1 MYLDNYFEAMAKVLA
16 AIRDTQRSAIEA
28 AGEAVAQSL
37 ANGGALSVM
46 DTGHMM
52 RHEALCRAGG
62 MMVVAPFAYDLTVD
76 NAMEQRA
83 GAPPAID
90 KDELEKRKVALA
102 LDASNLRRGDV
113 LVINSNSGRTSNVIE
128 VAVQCAQRGIITIAI
143 SSEQQM
149 RQCAAA
155 HPSGKKLFDV
165 ADICVD
171 NCGPFGD
178 AMVAVE
184 NNEKM
189 CPASGLAG
197 CYAFWA
203 IHAEAVGRLQAMGVN
218 PTIYR
223 SVHVSG
229 HEFIDAQRKGFL
241 ERGV

>member
-1 MYLDNYFEAMAKVLA
+1 MYLDHYFEAMGKVLA
-16 AIRDTQRSAIEA
+16 AIRDTQRVAIEA

-37 ANGGALSVM
+37 AGGGALSVM

-62 MMVVAPFAYDLTVD
+62 MMAIAPFAYDLTVD

-83 GAPPAID
+83 GVPREID
-90 KDELEKRKVALA
+90 GAELEKRKVALA

-113 LVINSNSGRTSNVIE
+113 LAINSNSGRTSNVIE
-128 VAVQCAQRGIITIAI
+128 VALQCKERGIITIAI
-143 SSEQQM
+143 SSGQQM

-165 ADICVD
+165 AGICVD

-178 AMVAVE
+178 AMVEVRD
-184 NNEKM
+184 NEKM

-197 CYAFWA
+197 CYVFWA
-203 IHAEAVGRLQAMGVN
+203 IHAEAVERLQAIGVS

-229 HEFIDAQRKGFL
+229 HEFIDTQRKQFL

>member
-1 MYLDNYFEAMAKVLA
+1 MYLDDYFEAMGNVLA
-16 AIRDTQRSAIEA
+16 AIRDTQRPAIET
-28 AGEAVAQSL
+28 AGEAEAQSL

-62 MMVVAPFAYDLTVD
+62 MMVVAPFAYDLMID
-76 NAMEQRA
+76 NDMEQRA
-83 GAPPAID
+83 GAPRAVD
-90 KDELEKRKVALA
+90 EAELEKRKVALA

-113 LVINSNSGRTSNVIE
+113 LVVNSNSGRTSNVIE
-128 VAVQCAQRGIITIAI
+128 VAVQCSERGIITIAI

-149 RQCAAA
+149 RQCSAA

-178 AMVAVE
+178 AMVEVE
-184 NNEKM
+184 DNEKT

-197 CYAFWA
+197 CYVFWA
-203 IHAEAVGRLQAMGVN
+203 IHAEAVERLQAMGVN
-218 PTIYR
+218 PRIYR

-229 HEFIDAQRKGFL
+229 HEYIDTQREQFL